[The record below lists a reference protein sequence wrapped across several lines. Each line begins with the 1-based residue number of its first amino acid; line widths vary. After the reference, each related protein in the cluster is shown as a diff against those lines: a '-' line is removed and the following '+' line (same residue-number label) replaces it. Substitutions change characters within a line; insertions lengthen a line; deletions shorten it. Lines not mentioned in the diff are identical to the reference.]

1 MENAESILV
10 IITSSVLVIF
20 LVLSIIATIMSI
32 KIMKKVKRVVA
43 KAEDVLDTAEEAA
56 EAFKN
61 VGGKM
66 SFLKVVQNIVS
77 MVNDHKK
84 K

>member
-20 LVLSIIATIMSI
+20 LLVSIIATVISI
-32 KIMKKVKRVVA
+32 RIMKSVKRVVA

-56 EAFKN
+56 EAFKH
-61 VGGKM
+61 VGGKL
-66 SFLKVVQNIVS
+66 SFLKLIQNIMS